1 LGRILSEGENSR
13 DAKRRDS
20 ASRLPACRDGSG
32 LSREITNQAVKQFY
46 IFNGGM
52 STMSY
57 PHHGLSTCKAHIS
70 YFLNNRNQINGEV
83 QPQRP
88 LAERTGIPQSTSNKL
103 EKLD

>member
-1 LGRILSEGENSR
+1 
-13 DAKRRDS
+13 
-20 ASRLPACRDGSG
+20 
-32 LSREITNQAVKQFY
+32 
-46 IFNGGM
+46 M